1 MSDRER
7 CQPQMLAHEGCVRVD
22 LCGCG
27 QVHVSI
33 GPFTVRLAPAQYRT
47 LSETLQAATARLAA
61 PDAPLPLH

>member
-7 CQPQMLAHEGCVRVD
+7 CQPQMLAHEGWVRVD

-47 LSETLQAATARLAA
+47 LSDTLQAATARLSTPGQA
-61 PDAPLPLH
+61 LPLH